1 MNIQDIK
8 VISVLGGGTMGIGIA
23 QVMAY
28 KGYKVY
34 LRDINKD
41 LVNGALDR
49 IKKNLQKMVELK
61 KITEPEVAE
70 IMTRIIGT
78 TEIQAAVKDADF
90 IVEAIPEKIELKKET
105 YKEVQK
111 FCKADTILASNTST
125 LSITELAAV
134 TDRPQ
139 KYIGMHFM
147 NPVPQMSLVEIVTGL
162 LSSPETIQITKELIL
177 KLGKE
182 PIVIKDTPG
191 FATTR
196 LGVALFLEASKMLEE
211 GVASVD
217 DIDKAMR
224 IGYGHRMGPFETCD
238 LVGLDA
244 RLNNIN
250 ALYESTRDLTWK
262 PPQLLKKLVSAGFLG
277 TKPASKGGYYQYFG
291 IIPAKK

>member
-1 MNIQDIK
+1 MDIQDVK
-8 VISVLGGGTMGIGIA
+8 VIGVLGGGTMGVGIA
-23 QVMAY
+23 QVMAH
-28 KGYKVY
+28 KGYHVY
-34 LRDINKD
+34 LRDINTD
-41 LVNGALDR
+41 LVSNSLNR
-49 IKKNLQKMVELK
+49 IKKNLQRMVELK
-61 KITEPEVAE
+61 KITEPEVGE
-70 IMTRIIGT
+70 IMARITGT
-78 TEIQAAVKDADF
+78 MEIQYAVKDTDF

-105 YKEVQK
+105 YKEVEK
-111 FCKADTILASNTST
+111 FCKANAILASNTST

-134 TDRPQ
+134 TDRPE
-139 KYIGMHFM
+139 KFIGMHFM

-162 LSSPETIQITKELIL
+162 LSSAETIQITKEIVL

-182 PIVIKDTPG
+182 PVIVRDSPG

-196 LGVALFLEASKMLEE
+196 LGVALYLEASKMLEE

-277 TKPASKGGYYQYFG
+277 TKPNSKGGYYQYFG
-291 IIPAKK
+291 ISPKK

>member
-8 VISVLGGGTMGIGIA
+8 VVSVLGGGTMGIGIA

-28 KGYKVY
+28 KGFKVY
-34 LRDINKD
+34 LRDINTD
-41 LVNGALDR
+41 LVKGALER

-61 KITEPEVAE
+61 KITEPEVGE
-70 IMTRIIGT
+70 IMARIIGT

-90 IVEAIPEKIELKKET
+90 IVEAIPEKIELKRET

-111 FCKADTILASNTST
+111 FCKADAILASNTST

-139 KYIGMHFM
+139 KFIGMHFM

-162 LSSPETIQITKELIL
+162 LSSTETIQITKELTL

-182 PIVIKDTPG
+182 PIVIKDAPG

>member
-162 LSSPETIQITKELIL
+162 LSSLIL

>member
-1 MNIQDIK
+1 MDIQDVK
-8 VISVLGGGTMGIGIA
+8 VIGVLGGGTMGIGIA

-28 KGYKVY
+28 KGYQVY
-34 LRDINKD
+34 LRDINTD
-41 LVNGALDR
+41 LVNNALNR
-49 IKKNLQKMVELK
+49 IKKNLQRMVELK
-61 KITEPEVAE
+61 KITEPEVDE
-70 IMTRIIGT
+70 IIARITGT
-78 TEIQAAVKDADF
+78 TEVQSAVKNADF

-105 YKEVQK
+105 YKEIEK
-111 FCKADTILASNTST
+111 FCKADAILASNTST

-134 TDRPQ
+134 TNRPE
-139 KYIGMHFM
+139 KFIGMHFM

-162 LSSPETIQITKELIL
+162 LSSTETIQITKEIAL

-182 PIVIKDTPG
+182 PVIVRDSPG

-196 LGVALFLEASKMLEE
+196 LGVALYLEASKMLEE

-250 ALYESTRDLTWK
+250 ALYDSTRDLTWK

-277 TKPASKGGYYQYFG
+277 TKPNSKGGYYQYFG
-291 IIPAKK
+291 ISPKK